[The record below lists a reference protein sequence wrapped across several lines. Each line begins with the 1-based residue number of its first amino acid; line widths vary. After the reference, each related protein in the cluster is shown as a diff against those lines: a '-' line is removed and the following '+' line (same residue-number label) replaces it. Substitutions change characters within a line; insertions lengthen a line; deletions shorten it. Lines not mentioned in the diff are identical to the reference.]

1 MADVTVPIGIVWR
14 MLKYTWTFIKSPKIN
29 LAIVSNFIG
38 GLKIYYID
46 NNKKN
51 NFVVN
56 KRLTHHTIYPDGT
69 LISHT
74 EYEIMMLDNGNF
86 EIQKSYTSENDE
98 KTIAGKRK
106 VIMSRYNKIYTDF
119 TSQIKENR
127 FKDYLL
133 VAGLINQ
140 SENHNKFIPKIKTK
154 DEASIKYTIK
164 YANQKRF
171 STFKFY
177 VSITVP
183 QEFNRKN
190 KKDALIIEP
199 IYGLYEFH
207 SKIDK
212 QSEHND
218 EFYPELYIQG
228 KTKEVEPI
236 KSIYYTGNCW
246 KILNP
251 KKGILKI
258 KGINEEFEQT

>member
-1 MADVTVPIGIVWR
+1 MVDMTVPTGIIWKVLIYGWN
-14 MLKYTWTFIKSPKIN
+14 FIKSPKVNISII
-29 LAIVSNFIG
+29 ANFIG

-46 NNKKN
+46 KDKKN

-74 EYEIMMLDNGNF
+74 QYEIMMLDNGNF
-86 EIQKSYTSENDE
+86 EILKSYTSENDE
-98 KTIAGKRK
+98 INNDGKRK
-106 VIMSRYNKIYTDF
+106 VTMTQYKNIYTDF
-119 TSQIKENR
+119 SCQIKENR

-133 VAGLINQ
+133 VTGLIET
-140 SENHNKFIPKIKTK
+140 SRNHNKFIPKIKTQ
-154 DEASIKYTIK
+154 DEKSIEYTIK
-164 YANQKRF
+164 YAKQKRF

-183 QEFNRKN
+183 NEFDRKD
-190 KKDALIIEP
+190 KRDALIIEP

-212 QSEHND
+212 QSEHNN
-218 EFYPELYIQG
+218 EFYPELYIKG
-228 KTKEVEPI
+228 KPVEVEPI
-236 KSIYYTGNCW
+236 KSIYYTGNYW

-251 KKGILKI
+251 KEGILKI
-258 KGINEEFEQT
+258 KGINEEME